1 MKVIKNFEYLA
12 PQSIEEAV
20 SFLADYKDDAKPIA
34 GGTDLVGMMKDKT
47 VEPKYLVDIR
57 NIKGLDYIEEDE
69 DGGMR
74 IGALTEI
81 AAIMKSKLIG
91 QKYAC
96 IHEATESFA
105 TPQVRNTAT
114 VGGNICRSSP
124 SADMVPPLLVF
135 DSELKLTG
143 PQGDRTVRLEDFFTG
158 PGENVLKDEIL
169 VEIRIPSGSN
179 SGGSAFKKL
188 ARTSADLAKVNC
200 AVRSLITDGKCIDV
214 AIALGAVAPT
224 PIRARRVEDA
234 LKGRDFD
241 DNNLEEAAEKVA
253 EDITPVS
260 DVRSNEEY
268 RTYISKVL
276 IKGLLKEIDGRG

>member
-20 SFLADYKDDAKPIA
+20 SLLEAHRDEAKPIA

-57 NIKGLDYIEEDE
+57 NIKGLDYIQEDE

-81 AAIMKSKLIG
+81 AAIMKSELIG

-114 VGGNICRSSP
+114 IGGNICRSSP

-135 DSELKLTG
+135 DSELKLVG
-143 PQGDRTVRLEDFFTG
+143 PKGERTVMLEDFFTG
-158 PGENVLKDEIL
+158 PGENVLEDEIL
-169 VEIRIPSGSN
+169 VEIRIPSESN
-179 SGGSAFKKL
+179 PGGSAFKKL
-188 ARTSADLAKVNC
+188 ARTSADLAKANC
-200 AVRSLITDGKCIDV
+200 AVRALITDGKCVDV

-224 PIRARRVEDA
+224 PIRATKVEGA
-234 LKGRDFD
+234 LRGRDF
-241 DNNLEEAAEKVA
+241 NESNLEKATENII

-260 DVRSNEEY
+260 DVRSNQEY

-276 IKGLLKEIDGRG
+276 IKGLLKEICG